1 MVRPLIRR
9 SNRSAIHQIGL
20 LSRLSPTQ
28 RVHAPLP
35 SNSEF
40 LTCQPNHTL
49 HAHHLARSLDLATP
63 KHPNLLPLV
72 QTASSLQLQRRLTAL
87 GHPQRSLLQ
96 MDQQLSRN
104 ETRPFTT
111 RRPTP
116 NSRNNPTHLLPHLL
130 RPSLPIRFRPLIP
143 LEHAQSFQGGRSR
156 TDITSQRPCDLGVIA
171 EERCQ
176 SR

>member
-9 SNRSAIHQIGL
+9 SNRSAIHQISL

-28 RVHAPLP
+28 RLHAPLP
-35 SNSEF
+35 SNSRF
-40 LTCQPNHTL
+40 LTCQPSHTL
-49 HAHHLARSLDLATP
+49 HAHHVTRSLDLATP
-63 KHPNLLPLV
+63 KHSNLLPLV
-72 QTASSLQLQRRLTAL
+72 QTASRVPLQRRLTAL

-111 RRPTP
+111 RRSTP
-116 NSRNNPTHLLPHLL
+116 HSRNDPTHLLPHLL
-130 RPSLPIRFRPLIP
+130 RPSLPIRFRPVIP
-143 LEHAQSFQGGRSR
+143 LEHAQRFQGGRSR
-156 TDITSQRPCDLGVIA
+156 TDITSQRPRDLGVI
-171 EERCQ
+171 EEKRCQ